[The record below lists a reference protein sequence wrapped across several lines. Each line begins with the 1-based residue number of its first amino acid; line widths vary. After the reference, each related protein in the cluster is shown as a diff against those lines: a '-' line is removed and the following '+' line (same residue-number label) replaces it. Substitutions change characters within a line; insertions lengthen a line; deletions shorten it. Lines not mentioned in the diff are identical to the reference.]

1 MTEHAG
7 DGCAMDGAWQGRRRG
22 AVKLPNVEIE
32 RRVKAETVRA
42 LTIASMRRDLLVAY
56 VGRRM
61 TSEHMAGIPRSRVRD
76 VISGMILDGT
86 VVVSD
91 AERDAASGVGCPCC
105 FGGSGALGEPDDD
118 GDGGERGEYVLRLRD
133 PMETPASH
141 AMYCLLSAWQYEFG
155 IMEAPGRKRLLK
167 ELCKRGGYDIDIAG
181 EALRLL
187 LQWRLVSE
195 RKDKVAIVPTSRRR
209 PA

>member
-1 MTEHAG
+1 MAEYAG
-7 DGCAMDGAWQGRRRG
+7 DGGAADGTRRRG

-32 RRVKAETVRA
+32 RRVKAETVRT

-61 TSEHMAGIPRSRVRD
+61 TSEHMAVMPRSRVRD

-105 FGGSGALGEPDDD
+105 FGGNGASGQPDGDD
-118 GDGGERGEYVLRLRD
+118 GGGGERGGYVLRLRD

-141 AMYCLLSAWQYEFG
+141 AMYCLLNAWEYEFG
-155 IMEAPGRKRLLK
+155 VMGGPDRNRLLK
-167 ELCKRGGYDIDIAG
+167 ELCRRGGYDIDVAG

-195 RKDKVAIVPTSRRR
+195 RKGRVAVLPTDRGR